1 VTWIG
6 EEIILENATL
16 GERVVERTHAS
27 GATVAFCRKPG
38 YLRRYACFSTRFG
51 SVDDRY
57 RINGGP
63 EVLLPDGI
71 AHFLEHKMFEGP
83 EEDAFV
89 QFSRMG
95 ASANAFTSFVGT
107 TYLFSCVDGFFPC
120 LDHLVR
126 FVQQPHFTTE
136 NVEKEKGIIGQEIRM
151 YADNP
156 GWKVYFNLLAG
167 LYKNHPVAKDI
178 AGTEQTIAG
187 ITPQMLDQCWS
198 TFYHPSNMILLA
210 VADEDPETFF
220 EAAGRLLSEQDL
232 GAAPAVEKILT
243 EEPAAPAR
251 EQVRQQMQVGRSKV
265 LLGWKDL
272 HPGIGGRDL
281 MRKELV
287 TEVMLECVFG
297 QSGPLFEE
305 LYRKDLIDDS
315 FSTSYQIHSDVGHSA
330 TGGDSADPDRLIDVI
345 REEVGRIR
353 KVGIDPVDIERQRRS
368 AIGYLLRAFN
378 SLDHIAGSYCGTR
391 FLDGDP
397 FEVVDLL
404 AEITTKEVEE
414 RLQEHLIPDQM
425 SSSIVTS

>member
-1 VTWIG
+1 MTWIG